1 MSDDKKKVAVM
12 VRDRQG
18 EALRMSLGLILADD
32 EVTVI
37 NVGAPIERNDD
48 NNLSIESLD
57 MMDCILYSV
66 NEADE
71 GFQTITM
78 QDIPA
83 KLVEYDHVIPY

>member
-1 MSDDKKKVAVM
+1 MGDDKKKIAVM

-37 NVGAPIERNDD
+37 NVGAPVERNDE
-48 NNLSIESLD
+48 NNLSIESLE

-66 NEADE
+66 NDVDE
-71 GFQTITM
+71 GFQKITM
-78 QDIPA
+78 QDIPL
-83 KLVEYDHVIPY
+83 KLVEYDHVLPY

>member
-18 EALRMSLGLILADD
+18 EALRMSLGLVLADD

-48 NNLSIESLD
+48 NNLNIESLD

-66 NEADE
+66 NEVDE

>member
-1 MSDDKKKVAVM
+1 MGDEKKKIAVL

-37 NVGAPIERNDD
+37 NVGAPVERNDE

-57 MMDCILYSV
+57 MMDSILFSINDV
-66 NEADE
+66 DE
-71 GFQTITM
+71 GFQKITM
-78 QDIPA
+78 QDIPL
-83 KLVEYDHVIPY
+83 KLVEYDHVLPY